1 MIQNHGIPSS
11 QLDFLAFVSLTT
23 LEDLE
28 PLQKLSLFYLYSCS
42 SRYSIL
48 WVCLLLIQLL
58 IHQLL
63 TLTSLSS
70 FNYRWFSFLL
80 DEFFI
85 LYFLFLSFVPKYCF
99 DSVLSA
105 LQGLAAIP
113 FGYVRL
119 FFSFI

>member
-11 QLDFLAFVSLTT
+11 QLDFLAFVSSTT

-99 DSVLSA
+99 
-105 LQGLAAIP
+105 
-113 FGYVRL
+113 
-119 FFSFI
+119 